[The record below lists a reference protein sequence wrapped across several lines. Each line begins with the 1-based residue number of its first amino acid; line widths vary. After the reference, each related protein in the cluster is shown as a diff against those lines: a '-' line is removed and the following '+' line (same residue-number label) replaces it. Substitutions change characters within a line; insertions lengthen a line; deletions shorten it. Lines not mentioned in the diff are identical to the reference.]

1 MPEMIT
7 PARYLAL
14 DALRGLTIAMMILVN
29 TPGSWDF
36 VYSPFIH
43 ADWHGCTPTD
53 LVFPFFL
60 FVVGSAMYFSLQK
73 ASIRLSVAMA
83 FMVIRR
89 ALVIF
94 VLGLIFNAVLG
105 GWDNLRIMGV
115 LQRIALAYVIAAFI
129 VLSVN
134 RASVYCISLLLLL
147 GYWMLLVVGG
157 GDDPLGVTTNIV
169 VKLDVALL
177 GVEHMYSGK
186 GVPFDPEGL
195 LSTLPAVVNVLIG
208 FELTRFL
215 VAQRDR
221 VNSVLMLIMLGGA
234 GIVLGL
240 LWNIWLPINK
250 SLWTSSFVILSA
262 GYFCIALA
270 IVVWLVDI
278 KKFTQLAR
286 PFIIYGSN
294 SIFIYML
301 APLWVHAYLFIPMQ
315 GKDGNF
321 YTALFAWLV
330 QVFPPAMA
338 SLVFALLHVLLFW
351 FISLWLYRKK
361 IFIKV

>member
-1 MPEMIT
+1 MPEMIN

-29 TPGSWDF
+29 TPGSWEF
-36 VYSPFIH
+36 VYPPFIH
-43 ADWHGCTPTD
+43 ADWHGCSPTD

-73 ASIRLSVAMA
+73 VGMQLSPAIV
-83 FMVIRR
+83 FMIVRR

-105 GWDNLRIMGV
+105 GWEHLRIMGV
-115 LQRIALAYVIAAFI
+115 LQRIALAYAIAALI
-129 VLSVN
+129 VLSVKC
-134 RASVYCISLLLLL
+134 AYVYYIGTLLLL
-147 GYWMLLVVGG
+147 GYWLLLAVGG
-157 GDDPLGVTTNIV
+157 GDNPFGLTQNIV

-177 GVEHMYSGK
+177 GAEHMYSGK
-186 GVPFDPEGL
+186 GIPFDPEGV
-195 LSTLPAVVNVLIG
+195 LSTLPAIVNVLIG

-215 VAQRDR
+215 VTQQDR
-221 VNSVLMLIMLGGA
+221 VNSLVMLLILGA
-234 GIVLGL
+234 SGIVLGL

-250 SLWTSSFVILSA
+250 SLWTSSFVIYSA

-270 IVVWLVDI
+270 FFVWLVDI
-278 KKFTQLAR
+278 KKFIRLAQ

-301 APLWVHAYLFIPMQ
+301 APFWVHAYLFIPVRNK
-315 GKDGNF
+315 GGNF
-321 YTALFAWLV
+321 YTALFSWLA

-351 FISLWLYRKK
+351 FISLLLHRKK